1 MHFHKAGGLSGKRAR
16 FGYVFVLP
24 FIIGFLAFTVYP
36 LIQSMF
42 FSFQDVTYNMNGYY
56 TTPVGLEHYAYLV
69 VRDPS
74 YRLLL
79 LESLRDMLLNVP
91 LIVFFSF
98 FAANLLNQK
107 FRGRLLARAI
117 FFLPVILASS
127 SVLGMD
133 VDAIMA
139 SASGGTGIGET
150 VQESSDLSAQ
160 MQAFLMSINLPGG
173 FAEYVIDGVDRIA
186 AIVSASGVQILL
198 FLAGLQAVTPSQ
210 MEAARMEG
218 ANSWE
223 IFWKITVPIV
233 SPIVMVSTLYTII
246 DSFTSDTNAVIEA
259 VQSRYSSLQFGQG
272 SAMSWLYLLVVFLV
286 VALAYGILSKV
297 VFYQDN

>member
-1 MHFHKAGGLSGKRAR
+1 MRKHKANGLIEKRAR
-16 FGYVFVLP
+16 MGYFFVLP

-42 FSFQDVTYNMNGYY
+42 FSFQDITYNMDGYH
-56 TTPVGLEHYAYLV
+56 TQPVGIEHYTYLLV
-69 VRDPS
+69 KDPS

-79 LESLRDMLLNVP
+79 LNSLKDMLLNVP

-127 SVLGMD
+127 SVLGMN

-150 VQESSDLSAQ
+150 ARETVNLSMQ
-160 MQAFLMSINLPGG
+160 MQTFLKSVNLPGG
-173 FAEYVIDGVDRIA
+173 FTDYVISGVKRITT
-186 AIVSASGVQILL
+186 IISASGVQILL
-198 FLAGLQAVTPSQ
+198 FLAGLQSVTPSQ
-210 MEAARMEG
+210 LEAAHMEG

-223 IFWKITVPIV
+223 IFWKLTVPIV
-233 SPIVMVSTLYTII
+233 SPILLVSTLYTVI
-246 DSFTSDTNAVIEA
+246 DSFTANSNPVIQA
-259 VQSRYSSLQFGQG
+259 VQGKYAGLQFGMG
-272 SAMSWLYLLVVFLV
+272 SAMSWLYILVVFLIIGLV
-286 VALAYGILSKV
+286 YGLLSKV

>member
-1 MHFHKAGGLSGKRAR
+1 MRKHKANGLIEKRAR
-16 FGYVFVLP
+16 MGYFFVLP

-42 FSFQDVTYNMNGYY
+42 FSFQDITYNMDGYH
-56 TTPVGLEHYAYLV
+56 TQPVGIEHYTYLLV
-69 VRDPS
+69 KDPS

-79 LESLRDMLLNVP
+79 LNSLKDMLLNVP

-127 SVLGMD
+127 SVLGMN

-150 VQESSDLSAQ
+150 ARETVNLSMQ
-160 MQAFLMSINLPGG
+160 MQTFLKSVNLPGG
-173 FAEYVIDGVDRIA
+173 FTDYVISGVKRITT
-186 AIVSASGVQILL
+186 IISASGVQILL
-198 FLAGLQAVTPSQ
+198 FLAGLQSVTPSQ
-210 MEAARMEG
+210 LEAAHMEG

-233 SPIVMVSTLYTII
+233 SPILLVSTLYTVI
-246 DSFTSDTNAVIEA
+246 DSFTANSNPVIQA
-259 VQSRYSSLQFGQG
+259 AQGKYAGLQFGMG
-272 SAMSWLYLLVVFLV
+272 SAMSWLYILVVFLIIGLV
-286 VALAYGILSKV
+286 YGLLSKV

>member
-1 MHFHKAGGLSGKRAR
+1 MGDF
-16 FGYVFVLP
+16 FVLP

-42 FSFQDVTYNMNGYY
+42 FSFQDITYNMDGYH
-56 TTPVGLEHYAYLV
+56 TQPVGIEHYTYLLV
-69 VRDPS
+69 KDPS

-79 LESLRDMLLNVP
+79 LNSLKDMLLNVP

-127 SVLGMD
+127 SVLGMN

-150 VQESSDLSAQ
+150 ARETVNLSMQ
-160 MQAFLMSINLPGG
+160 MQTFLKSVNLPGG
-173 FAEYVIDGVDRIA
+173 FTDYVISGVKRITT
-186 AIVSASGVQILL
+186 IISASGVQILL
-198 FLAGLQAVTPSQ
+198 FLAGLQSVTPSQ
-210 MEAARMEG
+210 LEAAHMEG

-223 IFWKITVPIV
+223 IFWKITVPIG
-233 SPIVMVSTLYTII
+233 SPILLVSTLYTVI
-246 DSFTSDTNAVIEA
+246 DSFTANSNPVIQA
-259 VQSRYSSLQFGQG
+259 VQGKYAGLQFGMG
-272 SAMSWLYLLVVFLV
+272 SAMSWLYILVVFLIIGLV
-286 VALAYGILSKV
+286 YGLLSKV

>member
-1 MHFHKAGGLSGKRAR
+1 MRKHKANGLIEKRAR
-16 FGYVFVLP
+16 MGYFFVLP

-42 FSFQDVTYNMNGYY
+42 FSFQDITYNMDGYH
-56 TTPVGLEHYAYLV
+56 TQPVGIEHYTYLLV
-69 VRDPS
+69 KDPS

-79 LESLRDMLLNVP
+79 LNSLKDMLLNVP

-127 SVLGMD
+127 SVLGMN

-150 VQESSDLSAQ
+150 ARETVNLSMQ
-160 MQAFLMSINLPGG
+160 MQTFLKSVNLPGG
-173 FAEYVIDGVDRIA
+173 FSDYVISGVKRITT
-186 AIVSASGVQILL
+186 IISASGVQILL
-198 FLAGLQAVTPSQ
+198 FLAGLQSVTPSQ
-210 MEAARMEG
+210 LEAAHMEG

-233 SPIVMVSTLYTII
+233 SPILLVSTLYTVI
-246 DSFTSDTNAVIEA
+246 DSFTANSNPVIQA
-259 VQSRYSSLQFGQG
+259 VQGKYAGLQFGMG
-272 SAMSWLYLLVVFLV
+272 SAMSWLYILVVFLIIGLV
-286 VALAYGILSKV
+286 YGLLSKV

>member
-1 MHFHKAGGLSGKRAR
+1 M
-16 FGYVFVLP
+16 GYFFVLP

-42 FSFQDVTYNMNGYY
+42 FSFQDITYNMDGDH
-56 TTPVGLEHYAYLV
+56 TQPVGIEHYTYLLV
-69 VRDPS
+69 KDPS

-79 LESLRDMLLNVP
+79 LNSLKDMLLNVP

-127 SVLGMD
+127 SVLGMN

-150 VQESSDLSAQ
+150 ARETVNLSMQ
-160 MQAFLMSINLPGG
+160 MQTFLKSVNLPGG
-173 FAEYVIDGVDRIA
+173 FTDYVISGVKRITT
-186 AIVSASGVQILL
+186 IISASGVQILL
-198 FLAGLQAVTPSQ
+198 FLAGLQSVTPSQ
-210 MEAARMEG
+210 LEAAHMEG

-233 SPIVMVSTLYTII
+233 SPILLVSTLYTVI
-246 DSFTSDTNAVIEA
+246 DSFTANSNPVIQA
-259 VQSRYSSLQFGQG
+259 VQGKYAGLQFGMG
-272 SAMSWLYLLVVFLV
+272 SAMSWLYILVVFLIIGLV
-286 VALAYGILSKV
+286 YGLLSKV

>member
-1 MHFHKAGGLSGKRAR
+1 M
-16 FGYVFVLP
+16 GYFFVLP

-42 FSFQDVTYNMNGYY
+42 FSFQDITYNMDGYH
-56 TTPVGLEHYAYLV
+56 TQPVGIEHYTYLLV
-69 VRDPS
+69 KDPS

-79 LESLRDMLLNVP
+79 LNSLKDMLLNVP

-127 SVLGMD
+127 SVLGMN

-150 VQESSDLSAQ
+150 ARETVNLSMQ
-160 MQAFLMSINLPGG
+160 MQTFLKSVNLPGG
-173 FAEYVIDGVDRIA
+173 FTDYVISGVKRITT
-186 AIVSASGVQILL
+186 IISASGVQILL
-198 FLAGLQAVTPSQ
+198 FLAGLQSVTPSQ
-210 MEAARMEG
+210 LEAAHMEG

-233 SPIVMVSTLYTII
+233 SPILLVSTLYTVCLLY
-246 DSFTSDTNAVIEA
+246 TSPSPRDC
-259 VQSRYSSLQFGQG
+259 S
-272 SAMSWLYLLVVFLV
+272 
-286 VALAYGILSKV
+286 
-297 VFYQDN
+297 

>member
-1 MHFHKAGGLSGKRAR
+1 MRKHKANGLIEKRAR
-16 FGYVFVLP
+16 MGYFFVLP

-42 FSFQDVTYNMNGYY
+42 FSFQDIPYNMDGYH
-56 TTPVGLEHYAYLV
+56 TQPVGIEHYTYLLV
-69 VRDPS
+69 KDPS

-79 LESLRDMLLNVP
+79 LNSLKDMLLNVP

-127 SVLGMD
+127 SVLGMN

-150 VQESSDLSAQ
+150 ARETVNLSMQ
-160 MQAFLMSINLPGG
+160 MQTFLKSVNLPGG
-173 FAEYVIDGVDRIA
+173 FTDYVISGVKRITT
-186 AIVSASGVQILL
+186 IISASGVQILL
-198 FLAGLQAVTPSQ
+198 FLAGLQSVTPSQ
-210 MEAARMEG
+210 LEAAHMEG

-233 SPIVMVSTLYTII
+233 SPILLVSTLYTVI
-246 DSFTSDTNAVIEA
+246 DSFTANSNPVIQA
-259 VQSRYSSLQFGQG
+259 VQGKYAGLQFGMG
-272 SAMSWLYLLVVFLV
+272 SAMSWLYILVVFLIIGLV
-286 VALAYGILSKV
+286 YGLLSKV

>member
-1 MHFHKAGGLSGKRAR
+1 M
-16 FGYVFVLP
+16 GYFFVLP

-42 FSFQDVTYNMNGYY
+42 FSFQDNTNNMDGYHNQ
-56 TTPVGLEHYAYLV
+56 PVGIEHYKKLLV
-69 VRDPS
+69 KDPS

-79 LESLRDMLLNVP
+79 LNSLKDMLLNVP

-127 SVLGMD
+127 SVLGMN

-150 VQESSDLSAQ
+150 ARETVNLSMQ
-160 MQAFLMSINLPGG
+160 MQTFLKSVNLPGG
-173 FAEYVIDGVDRIA
+173 FTDYVISGVKRITT
-186 AIVSASGVQILL
+186 IISASGVQILL
-198 FLAGLQAVTPSQ
+198 FLAGLQSVTPSQ
-210 MEAARMEG
+210 LEAAHMEG

-233 SPIVMVSTLYTII
+233 SPILLVSTLYTVI
-246 DSFTSDTNAVIEA
+246 DSFTANSNPVIQA
-259 VQSRYSSLQFGQG
+259 VQGKYAGLQFGMG
-272 SAMSWLYLLVVFLV
+272 SAMSWLYILVVFLIIGLV
-286 VALAYGILSKV
+286 YGLLSKV

>member
-1 MHFHKAGGLSGKRAR
+1 M
-16 FGYVFVLP
+16 GYFFVLP

-42 FSFQDVTYNMNGYY
+42 FSFQDITYNMDGYH
-56 TTPVGLEHYAYLV
+56 TQPVGVEHYAYLLV
-69 VRDPS
+69 KDPS

-79 LESLRDMLLNVP
+79 LNSLRDMLLNVP

-127 SVLGMD
+127 SVLGMN

-150 VQESSDLSAQ
+150 ARESVNLSAQ
-160 MQAFLMSINLPGG
+160 MQMFLQSVNLPGG
-173 FAEYVIDGVDRIA
+173 FTGYVVSGVKRITT
-186 AIVSASGVQILL
+186 IISASGVQILL
-198 FLAGLQAVTPSQ
+198 FLAGLQSVTPSQ
-210 MEAARMEG
+210 LEAAHMEG

-233 SPIVMVSTLYTII
+233 SPILLVSTLYTVI
-246 DSFTSDTNAVIEA
+246 DSFTANSNPVIQA
-259 VQSRYSSLQFGQG
+259 VQGKYTGLQFGMG
-272 SAMSWLYLLVVFLV
+272 SAMSWLYILVVFLII
-286 VALAYGILSKV
+286 ALVYGLLSKV

>member
-1 MHFHKAGGLSGKRAR
+1 MRKHKANGLIEKRAR
-16 FGYVFVLP
+16 MGDFFVLP

-42 FSFQDVTYNMNGYY
+42 FSFQDITYNMDGYH
-56 TTPVGLEHYAYLV
+56 TQPVGIEHYTYLLV
-69 VRDPS
+69 KDPS

-79 LESLRDMLLNVP
+79 LNSLKDMLLNVP

-127 SVLGMD
+127 SVLGMN

-150 VQESSDLSAQ
+150 ARETVNLSMQ
-160 MQAFLMSINLPGG
+160 MQTFLKSVNLPGG
-173 FAEYVIDGVDRIA
+173 FTDYVISGVKRITT
-186 AIVSASGVQILL
+186 IISASGVQILL
-198 FLAGLQAVTPSQ
+198 FLAGLQSVTPSQ
-210 MEAARMEG
+210 LEAAHMEG

-223 IFWKITVPIV
+223 IFWKITVPIG
-233 SPIVMVSTLYTII
+233 SPILLVSTLYTVI
-246 DSFTSDTNAVIEA
+246 DSFTANSNPVIQA
-259 VQSRYSSLQFGQG
+259 VQGKYAGLQFGMG
-272 SAMSWLYLLVVFLV
+272 SAMSWLYILVVFLIIGLV
-286 VALAYGILSKV
+286 YGLLSKV

>member
-1 MHFHKAGGLSGKRAR
+1 VRKHKANGLIEKRAR
-16 FGYVFVLP
+16 MGYFFVLP

-42 FSFQDVTYNMNGYY
+42 FSFQDITYNMDGYH
-56 TTPVGLEHYAYLV
+56 TQPVGIEHYTYLLV
-69 VRDPS
+69 KDPS

-79 LESLRDMLLNVP
+79 LNSLKDMLLNVP

-127 SVLGMD
+127 SVLGMN

-150 VQESSDLSAQ
+150 ARETVNLSMQ
-160 MQAFLMSINLPGG
+160 MQTFLKSVNLPGG
-173 FAEYVIDGVDRIA
+173 FTDYVISGVKRITT
-186 AIVSASGVQILL
+186 IISASGVQILL
-198 FLAGLQAVTPSQ
+198 FLAGLQSVTPSQ
-210 MEAARMEG
+210 LEAAHMEG

-233 SPIVMVSTLYTII
+233 SPILLVSTLYTVI
-246 DSFTSDTNAVIEA
+246 DSFTANSNPVIQA
-259 VQSRYSSLQFGQG
+259 VQGKYAGLQFGMG
-272 SAMSWLYLLVVFLV
+272 SAMSWLYILVVFLIIGLV
-286 VALAYGILSKV
+286 YGLLSKV

>member
-1 MHFHKAGGLSGKRAR
+1 MRKHKANGLIEKRAR
-16 FGYVFVLP
+16 MGYFFVLP

-42 FSFQDVTYNMNGYY
+42 FSFQDITYNMDGYH
-56 TTPVGLEHYAYLV
+56 TQPVGIEHYTYLLV
-69 VRDPS
+69 KDPS

-79 LESLRDMLLNVP
+79 LNSLKDMLLNVP
-91 LIVFFSF
+91 LIVF

-127 SVLGMD
+127 SVLGMN

-150 VQESSDLSAQ
+150 ARETVNLSMQ
-160 MQAFLMSINLPGG
+160 MQTFLKSVNLPGG
-173 FAEYVIDGVDRIA
+173 FTDYVISGVKRITT
-186 AIVSASGVQILL
+186 IISASGVQILL
-198 FLAGLQAVTPSQ
+198 FLAGLQSVTPSQ
-210 MEAARMEG
+210 LEAAHMEG

-233 SPIVMVSTLYTII
+233 SPILLVSTLYTVI
-246 DSFTSDTNAVIEA
+246 DSFTANSNPVIQA
-259 VQSRYSSLQFGQG
+259 VQGKYAGLQFGMG
-272 SAMSWLYLLVVFLV
+272 SAMSWLYILVVFLIIGLV
-286 VALAYGILSKV
+286 YGLLSKV

>member
-1 MHFHKAGGLSGKRAR
+1 MRKHKANGLIEKRAR
-16 FGYVFVLP
+16 MGYFFVLP

-42 FSFQDVTYNMNGYY
+42 FSFQDITYNMDGYH
-56 TTPVGLEHYAYLV
+56 TQPVGIEHYTYLLV
-69 VRDPS
+69 KDPS

-79 LESLRDMLLNVP
+79 LNSLKDMLLNVP

-127 SVLGMD
+127 SVLGMN

-150 VQESSDLSAQ
+150 ARETVNLSMQ
-160 MQAFLMSINLPGG
+160 MQTFLKSVNLPGG
-173 FAEYVIDGVDRIA
+173 FTDYVISGVKRITT
-186 AIVSASGVQILL
+186 IISASGVQILL
-198 FLAGLQAVTPSQ
+198 FLAGLQSVTPSQ
-210 MEAARMEG
+210 LEAAHMQG

-233 SPIVMVSTLYTII
+233 SPILLVSTLYTVI
-246 DSFTSDTNAVIEA
+246 DSFTANSNPVIQA
-259 VQSRYSSLQFGQG
+259 VQGKYAGLQFGMG
-272 SAMSWLYLLVVFLV
+272 SAMSWLYILVVFLIIGLV
-286 VALAYGILSKV
+286 YGLLSKV

>member
-1 MHFHKAGGLSGKRAR
+1 M
-16 FGYVFVLP
+16 GYFFVLP

-42 FSFQDVTYNMNGYY
+42 FSFQDITYNMDGYH
-56 TTPVGLEHYAYLV
+56 TQPVGIEHYTYLLV
-69 VRDPS
+69 KDPS

-79 LESLRDMLLNVP
+79 LNSLKDMLLNVP

-127 SVLGMD
+127 SVLGMN

-150 VQESSDLSAQ
+150 AREPVNLSMQ
-160 MQAFLMSINLPGG
+160 MQTFLKSVNLPGG
-173 FAEYVIDGVDRIA
+173 FTDYVISGVKRITT
-186 AIVSASGVQILL
+186 IISASGVQILL
-198 FLAGLQAVTPSQ
+198 FLAGLQSVTPSQ
-210 MEAARMEG
+210 LEAAHMEG

-233 SPIVMVSTLYTII
+233 SPILLVSTLYTVI
-246 DSFTSDTNAVIEA
+246 DSFTANSNPVIQA
-259 VQSRYSSLQFGQG
+259 VQGKYAGLQFGMG
-272 SAMSWLYLLVVFLV
+272 SAMSWLYILVVFLIIGLV
-286 VALAYGILSKV
+286 YGLLSKV

>member
-1 MHFHKAGGLSGKRAR
+1 M
-16 FGYVFVLP
+16 GYFFVLP

-42 FSFQDVTYNMNGYY
+42 FSFQDITYNMDGYH
-56 TTPVGLEHYAYLV
+56 TQPVGIEHYTYLLV
-69 VRDPS
+69 KDPS

-79 LESLRDMLLNVP
+79 LNSLKDMLLNVP

-127 SVLGMD
+127 SVLGMN

-150 VQESSDLSAQ
+150 ARETVNLSMQ
-160 MQAFLMSINLPGG
+160 MQTFLKYVNLPGG
-173 FAEYVIDGVDRIA
+173 FTDYVISGVKRITT
-186 AIVSASGVQILL
+186 IISASGVQILL
-198 FLAGLQAVTPSQ
+198 FLAGLQSVTPSQ
-210 MEAARMEG
+210 LEAAHMEG

-233 SPIVMVSTLYTII
+233 SPILLVSTLYTVI
-246 DSFTSDTNAVIEA
+246 DSFTANSNPVIQA
-259 VQSRYSSLQFGQG
+259 VQGKYAGLQFGMG
-272 SAMSWLYLLVVFLV
+272 SAMSWLYILVVFLIIGLV
-286 VALAYGILSKV
+286 YGLLSKV

>member
-1 MHFHKAGGLSGKRAR
+1 M
-16 FGYVFVLP
+16 GYFFVLP

-42 FSFQDVTYNMNGYY
+42 FSFQDITYNMDGYH
-56 TTPVGLEHYAYLV
+56 TQPVGIEHYTYLLV
-69 VRDPS
+69 KDPS

-79 LESLRDMLLNVP
+79 LNSLKDMLLNVP

-127 SVLGMD
+127 SVLGMN

-150 VQESSDLSAQ
+150 ARETVNLSMQ
-160 MQAFLMSINLPGG
+160 MQTFLKSVNLPGG
-173 FAEYVIDGVDRIA
+173 FTDYVISGVKRITT
-186 AIVSASGVQILL
+186 IISASGVQILP
-198 FLAGLQAVTPSQ
+198 FLAGLQSVTPSQ
-210 MEAARMEG
+210 LEAAHMEG

-233 SPIVMVSTLYTII
+233 SPILLVSTLYTVI
-246 DSFTSDTNAVIEA
+246 DSFTANSNPVIQA
-259 VQSRYSSLQFGQG
+259 VQGKYAGLQFGMG
-272 SAMSWLYLLVVFLV
+272 SAMSWLYILVVFLIIGLV
-286 VALAYGILSKV
+286 YGLLSKV

>member
-1 MHFHKAGGLSGKRAR
+1 M
-16 FGYVFVLP
+16 GYFFVLP

-42 FSFQDVTYNMNGYY
+42 FSFQDITYNMDGYH
-56 TTPVGLEHYAYLV
+56 TQPVGIEHYTYLLV
-69 VRDPS
+69 KDPS

-79 LESLRDMLLNVP
+79 LNSLKDMLLNVP
-91 LIVFFSF
+91 LIVFISF

-107 FRGRLLARAI
+107 VRGRLLARAI

-127 SVLGMD
+127 SVLGMN

-150 VQESSDLSAQ
+150 ARETVNLSMQ
-160 MQAFLMSINLPGG
+160 MQTFLKSVNLPGG
-173 FAEYVIDGVDRIA
+173 FTDYVISGVKRITT
-186 AIVSASGVQILL
+186 IISASGVQILL
-198 FLAGLQAVTPSQ
+198 FLAGLQSVTPSQ
-210 MEAARMEG
+210 LEAAHMEG

-233 SPIVMVSTLYTII
+233 SPILLVSTLYTVI
-246 DSFTSDTNAVIEA
+246 DSFTANSNPVIQA
-259 VQSRYSSLQFGQG
+259 VQGKYAGLQFGMG
-272 SAMSWLYLLVVFLV
+272 SAMSWLYILVVFLIIGLV
-286 VALAYGILSKV
+286 YGLLSKV

>member
-1 MHFHKAGGLSGKRAR
+1 M
-16 FGYVFVLP
+16 GYFFVLP

-42 FSFQDVTYNMNGYY
+42 FSFQDITYNMDGYH
-56 TTPVGLEHYAYLV
+56 TQPAGIEHYAYLPV
-69 VRDPS
+69 KDPS

-79 LESLRDMLLNVP
+79 LNSQKDMLLHVP

-127 SVLGMD
+127 SVLGMN

-150 VQESSDLSAQ
+150 ARETVNLSMQ
-160 MQAFLMSINLPGG
+160 MQTFLKSVNLPGG
-173 FAEYVIDGVDRIA
+173 FTDYVISGVKRITT
-186 AIVSASGVQILL
+186 IISASGVQILL
-198 FLAGLQAVTPSQ
+198 FLAGLQSVTPSQ
-210 MEAARMEG
+210 LEAAHMEG

-233 SPIVMVSTLYTII
+233 SPILLVSTLYTVI
-246 DSFTSDTNAVIEA
+246 DSFTANSNPVIQA
-259 VQSRYSSLQFGQG
+259 VQGKYAGLQFGMG
-272 SAMSWLYLLVVFLV
+272 SAMSWLYILVVFLIIGLV
-286 VALAYGILSKV
+286 YGLLSKV

>member
-1 MHFHKAGGLSGKRAR
+1 MRKHKANGLIEKRAR
-16 FGYVFVLP
+16 MGYFFVLP

-42 FSFQDVTYNMNGYY
+42 FSFQDITYNMDGYH
-56 TTPVGLEHYAYLV
+56 TQPVGIEHYTYLLV
-69 VRDPS
+69 KDPS

-79 LESLRDMLLNVP
+79 KDMLLNVP

-127 SVLGMD
+127 SVLGMN

-150 VQESSDLSAQ
+150 ARETVNLSMQ
-160 MQAFLMSINLPGG
+160 MQTFLKSVNLPGG
-173 FAEYVIDGVDRIA
+173 FTDYVISGVKRITT
-186 AIVSASGVQILL
+186 IISASGVQILL
-198 FLAGLQAVTPSQ
+198 FLAGLQSVTPSQ
-210 MEAARMEG
+210 LEAAHMEG

-233 SPIVMVSTLYTII
+233 SPILLVSTLYTVI
-246 DSFTSDTNAVIEA
+246 DSFTANSNPVIQA
-259 VQSRYSSLQFGQG
+259 VQGKYAGLQFGMG
-272 SAMSWLYLLVVFLV
+272 SAMSWLYILVVFLIIGLV
-286 VALAYGILSKV
+286 YGLLSKV

>member
-1 MHFHKAGGLSGKRAR
+1 M
-16 FGYVFVLP
+16 GYFFVLP

-42 FSFQDVTYNMNGYY
+42 FSFQDITYNMDGYH
-56 TTPVGLEHYAYLV
+56 TQPVGIEHYTYLLV
-69 VRDPS
+69 KDPS

-79 LESLRDMLLNVP
+79 LNSLKDMLLNVP

-127 SVLGMD
+127 SVLGMN

-150 VQESSDLSAQ
+150 ARETVNLSMQ
-160 MQAFLMSINLPGG
+160 MQTFLKSVNLPGG
-173 FAEYVIDGVDRIA
+173 FTDYVISGVKRITT
-186 AIVSASGVQILL
+186 IISASGVQILL
-198 FLAGLQAVTPSQ
+198 FLAGLQSVTPSQ
-210 MEAARMEG
+210 LEAAHMEG

-233 SPIVMVSTLYTII
+233 SP
-246 DSFTSDTNAVIEA
+246 SFWSAPCIPLSIPLPPIPTPLSRRYRGNMPACSSDGFGHVLAVYPGGFSDYRPGLRAA
-259 VQSRYSSLQFGQG
+259 VQSG
-272 SAMSWLYLLVVFLV
+272 V
-286 VALAYGILSKV
+286 LSR
-297 VFYQDN
+297 

>member
-1 MHFHKAGGLSGKRAR
+1 MRKHKANGLIEKRAR
-16 FGYVFVLP
+16 MGYFFVLP

-42 FSFQDVTYNMNGYY
+42 FSFQDITYNMDGYH
-56 TTPVGLEHYAYLV
+56 TQPVGIEHYAYLLV
-69 VRDPS
+69 KDPS

-79 LESLRDMLLNVP
+79 LNSLKDMLLNVP

-127 SVLGMD
+127 SVLGMN

-150 VQESSDLSAQ
+150 ARETVNLSMQ
-160 MQAFLMSINLPGG
+160 MQTFLKSVNLPGG
-173 FAEYVIDGVDRIA
+173 FTDYVISGVKRITT
-186 AIVSASGVQILL
+186 IISASGVQILL
-198 FLAGLQAVTPSQ
+198 FLAGLQSVTPSQ
-210 MEAARMEG
+210 LEAAHMEG

-233 SPIVMVSTLYTII
+233 SPILLVSTLYTII
-246 DSFTSDTNAVIEA
+246 DSFTANSNPVIQA
-259 VQSRYSSLQFGQG
+259 VQGKYSGLQFGMG
-272 SAMSWLYLLVVFLV
+272 SAMSWLYILVVFLIIGLV
-286 VALAYGILSKV
+286 YGLLSKV

>member
-1 MHFHKAGGLSGKRAR
+1 MRKHKANGLIEKRAR
-16 FGYVFVLP
+16 MGYFFVLP

-42 FSFQDVTYNMNGYY
+42 FSFQDITYNMDGYH
-56 TTPVGLEHYAYLV
+56 TQPAGIEHYTYLLV
-69 VRDPS
+69 KDPS

-79 LESLRDMLLNVP
+79 LNSLKDMLLNVP

-127 SVLGMD
+127 SVLGMN

-150 VQESSDLSAQ
+150 ARETVNLSMQ
-160 MQAFLMSINLPGG
+160 MQTFLKSVNLPGG
-173 FAEYVIDGVDRIA
+173 FTDYVISGVKRITT
-186 AIVSASGVQILL
+186 IISASGVQILL
-198 FLAGLQAVTPSQ
+198 FLAGLQSVTPSQ
-210 MEAARMEG
+210 LEAAHMEG

-233 SPIVMVSTLYTII
+233 SPILLVSTLYTVI
-246 DSFTSDTNAVIEA
+246 DSFTANSNPVIQA
-259 VQSRYSSLQFGQG
+259 VQGKYAGLQFGMG
-272 SAMSWLYLLVVFLV
+272 SAMSWLYILVVFLIIGLV
-286 VALAYGILSKV
+286 YGLLSKV

>member
-1 MHFHKAGGLSGKRAR
+1 MRKHKANGLIEKRAR
-16 FGYVFVLP
+16 MGYFFVLP

-42 FSFQDVTYNMNGYY
+42 FSFQDITYNMDGYH
-56 TTPVGLEHYAYLV
+56 TQPVGIEHYTYLLV
-69 VRDPS
+69 KDPS

-79 LESLRDMLLNVP
+79 LNSLKDMLLNVP

-98 FAANLLNQK
+98 FTANLLNQK

-127 SVLGMD
+127 SVLGMN

-150 VQESSDLSAQ
+150 ARETVNLSMQ
-160 MQAFLMSINLPGG
+160 MQTFLKSVNLPGG
-173 FAEYVIDGVDRIA
+173 FTDYVISGVKRITT
-186 AIVSASGVQILL
+186 IISASGVQILL
-198 FLAGLQAVTPSQ
+198 FLAGLQSVTPSQ
-210 MEAARMEG
+210 LEAAHMEG

-233 SPIVMVSTLYTII
+233 SPILLVSTLYTVI
-246 DSFTSDTNAVIEA
+246 DSFTANSNPVIQA
-259 VQSRYSSLQFGQG
+259 VQGKYAGLQFGMG
-272 SAMSWLYLLVVFLV
+272 SAMSWLYILVVFLIIGLV
-286 VALAYGILSKV
+286 YGLLSKV

>member
-1 MHFHKAGGLSGKRAR
+1 MRKHKANGLIEKRAR
-16 FGYVFVLP
+16 MGYFFVLP

-42 FSFQDVTYNMNGYY
+42 FSFQDITYNTNGYH
-56 TTPVGLEHYAYLV
+56 TQPVGVEHYAYLLV
-69 VRDPS
+69 KDPS

-79 LESLRDMLLNVP
+79 LNSLKDMLLNVP

-127 SVLGMD
+127 SVLGMN

-150 VQESSDLSAQ
+150 ARETVNLSVQ
-160 MQAFLMSINLPGG
+160 MQTFLKSVNLPGG
-173 FAEYVIDGVDRIA
+173 FTDYVISGVERITT
-186 AIVSASGVQILL
+186 IISASGVQILL
-198 FLAGLQAVTPSQ
+198 FLAGLQSVTPSQ
-210 MEAARMEG
+210 LEAAHMEG

-233 SPIVMVSTLYTII
+233 SPILLVSTLYTII
-246 DSFTSDTNAVIEA
+246 DSFTANSNPVIRA
-259 VQSRYSSLQFGQG
+259 VQGKYTALQFGMG
-272 SAMSWLYLLVVFLV
+272 SAMSWLYILVVFLII
-286 VALAYGILSKV
+286 ALVYGLLSKV

>member
-1 MHFHKAGGLSGKRAR
+1 MRKHKANGLIEKRAR
-16 FGYVFVLP
+16 MGYFFVLP

-42 FSFQDVTYNMNGYY
+42 FSFQDITYNMDGYH
-56 TTPVGLEHYAYLV
+56 TQPVGIEHYTYLLV
-69 VRDPS
+69 KDPS

-79 LESLRDMLLNVP
+79 LNSLKDMLLNVP

-127 SVLGMD
+127 SVLGMN

-150 VQESSDLSAQ
+150 ARETVNLSMQ
-160 MQAFLMSINLPGG
+160 MQTFLKSVNLPGG
-173 FAEYVIDGVDRIA
+173 FTDYVISGVKRITT
-186 AIVSASGVQILL
+186 IISASGVQILL
-198 FLAGLQAVTPSQ
+198 FLAGLQSVTPSQ
-210 MEAARMEG
+210 LEAAHMEG

-233 SPIVMVSTLYTII
+233 SPILLVSTLYTVI
-246 DSFTSDTNAVIEA
+246 DSFTANSNPVIQA
-259 VQSRYSSLQFGQG
+259 VQGKYAGLQFGMG
-272 SAMSWLYLLVVFLV
+272 SAMSWLYILVVFLIIGLV
-286 VALAYGILSKV
+286 YGLLSKV

>member
-1 MHFHKAGGLSGKRAR
+1 MRKHKANGLTEKRAR
-16 FGYVFVLP
+16 MGYFFVLP

-42 FSFQDVTYNMNGYY
+42 FSFQDITYNMDGYH
-56 TTPVGLEHYAYLV
+56 TQPVGVEHYAYLLV
-69 VRDPS
+69 KDPS

-79 LESLRDMLLNVP
+79 LNSLRDMLLNVP

-127 SVLGMD
+127 SVLGMN

-150 VQESSDLSAQ
+150 ARESVNLSAQ
-160 MQAFLMSINLPGG
+160 MQMFLQSVNLPGG
-173 FAEYVIDGVDRIA
+173 FTGYVVSGVKRITT
-186 AIVSASGVQILL
+186 IISASGVQILL
-198 FLAGLQAVTPSQ
+198 FLAGLQSVTPSQ
-210 MEAARMEG
+210 LEAAHMEG

-233 SPIVMVSTLYTII
+233 SPILLVSTLYTVI
-246 DSFTSDTNAVIEA
+246 DSFTANSNPVIQA
-259 VQSRYSSLQFGQG
+259 VQGKYTGLQFGMG
-272 SAMSWLYLLVVFLV
+272 SAMSWLYILVVFLII
-286 VALAYGILSKV
+286 ALVYGLLSKV

>member
-1 MHFHKAGGLSGKRAR
+1 MRKHKANGLIEKRAR
-16 FGYVFVLP
+16 MGYFFVLP

-42 FSFQDVTYNMNGYY
+42 FSFQDITYNMDGYH
-56 TTPVGLEHYAYLV
+56 TQPVGIEHYTYLLV
-69 VRDPS
+69 KDPS

-79 LESLRDMLLNVP
+79 LNSLKDMLLNVP

-127 SVLGMD
+127 SVLGMN

-150 VQESSDLSAQ
+150 ARETVNLSMR
-160 MQAFLMSINLPGG
+160 MQTCLKSVNLPGG
-173 FAEYVIDGVDRIA
+173 FTDYVISGVKRITT
-186 AIVSASGVQILL
+186 IISASGVQILL
-198 FLAGLQAVTPSQ
+198 FLAGLQSVTPSQ
-210 MEAARMEG
+210 LEAAHMEG

-233 SPIVMVSTLYTII
+233 SPILLVSTLYTVI
-246 DSFTSDTNAVIEA
+246 DSFTANSNPVIQA
-259 VQSRYSSLQFGQG
+259 VQGKYAGLQFGMG
-272 SAMSWLYLLVVFLV
+272 SAMSWLYILVVFLIIGLV
-286 VALAYGILSKV
+286 YGLLSKV

>member
-1 MHFHKAGGLSGKRAR
+1 MRKHKANGLIEKRAR
-16 FGYVFVLP
+16 MGYFFVLP

-42 FSFQDVTYNMNGYY
+42 FSFQDITYNMDGYH
-56 TTPVGLEHYAYLV
+56 TQPVGIEHYTYLLV
-69 VRDPS
+69 KDPS

-79 LESLRDMLLNVP
+79 LNSLKDMLLNVP

-127 SVLGMD
+127 SVLGMN

-150 VQESSDLSAQ
+150 ARETVNLSMQ
-160 MQAFLMSINLPGG
+160 MQTFLKSVNLPGG
-173 FAEYVIDGVDRIA
+173 FTDYVISGVKRITT
-186 AIVSASGVQILL
+186 IISASGVQILL
-198 FLAGLQAVTPSQ
+198 FLAGLQSVTPSQ
-210 MEAARMEG
+210 LEAAHMEG

-233 SPIVMVSTLYTII
+233 SPILLVSTLYTVI
-246 DSFTSDTNAVIEA
+246 DSFTANSNPVIQA
-259 VQSRYSSLQFGQG
+259 VQGKSAGLQFGMG
-272 SAMSWLYLLVVFLV
+272 SAMSWLYILVVFLIIGLV
-286 VALAYGILSKV
+286 YGLLSKV

>member
-1 MHFHKAGGLSGKRAR
+1 MRKHKANGLIEKRAR
-16 FGYVFVLP
+16 MGYFFVLP

-42 FSFQDVTYNMNGYY
+42 FSFQDITYNMDGYH
-56 TTPVGLEHYAYLV
+56 TQPVGIEHYAYLLV
-69 VRDPS
+69 KDPS

-79 LESLRDMLLNVP
+79 LNSLKDMLLNVP

-127 SVLGMD
+127 SVLGMN

-150 VQESSDLSAQ
+150 ARETVNLSMQ
-160 MQAFLMSINLPGG
+160 MQTFLKSVNLPGG
-173 FAEYVIDGVDRIA
+173 FTDYVISGVKRITT
-186 AIVSASGVQILL
+186 IISASGVQILL
-198 FLAGLQAVTPSQ
+198 FLAGLQSVTPSQ
-210 MEAARMEG
+210 LEAAHMEG

-233 SPIVMVSTLYTII
+233 SPILLVSTLYTII
-246 DSFTSDTNAVIEA
+246 DSFTANSNPVIQA
-259 VQSRYSSLQFGQG
+259 VQGKYAGLQFGMG
-272 SAMSWLYLLVVFLV
+272 SAMSWLYILVVFLIIGLV
-286 VALAYGILSKV
+286 YGLLSKV

>member
-1 MHFHKAGGLSGKRAR
+1 MRKHKANGLIEKRAR
-16 FGYVFVLP
+16 MGYFFVLP

-42 FSFQDVTYNMNGYY
+42 FSFQDITYNMDGYH
-56 TTPVGLEHYAYLV
+56 TQPAGIEHYAYLLV
-69 VRDPS
+69 KDPS

-79 LESLRDMLLNVP
+79 LNSLKDMLLNVP

-127 SVLGMD
+127 SVLGMN

-150 VQESSDLSAQ
+150 ARETVNLSMQ
-160 MQAFLMSINLPGG
+160 MQTFLKSVNLPGG
-173 FAEYVIDGVDRIA
+173 FTDYVISGVKRITT
-186 AIVSASGVQILL
+186 IISASGVQILL
-198 FLAGLQAVTPSQ
+198 FLAGLQSVTPSQ
-210 MEAARMEG
+210 LEAAHMEG

-233 SPIVMVSTLYTII
+233 SPILLVSTLYTVI
-246 DSFTSDTNAVIEA
+246 DSFTANSNPVIRA
-259 VQSRYSSLQFGQG
+259 VQGKYAGLQFGMG
-272 SAMSWLYLLVVFLV
+272 SAMSWLYILVVFLIIGLV
-286 VALAYGILSKV
+286 YGLLSKV